1 MTGKR
6 RRNVFGSDSQPDSG
20 VGDLSEKLLPG
31 EATPAAP
38 VARSVVDQLTFAET
52 RKASSAPKPPRP
64 GQVSYRGFPGEL
76 KESIHAAAQELQVNI
91 DEVVRATL
99 EYALGVYWS
108 GKLELDPM
116 PARIKMTLYPSN
128 SKTIVQGK
136 PRKGQKRKKTDKPR
150 WATVVT
156 FRGIPDE
163 LQEAV
168 KQLAE
173 ERDIPVGEVAAYLIE
188 TGMRAF
194 RSGKLVLHP
203 VPKPGA
209 NTLYAE

>member
-1 MTGKR
+1 
-6 RRNVFGSDSQPDSG
+6 
-20 VGDLSEKLLPG
+20 
-31 EATPAAP
+31 
-38 VARSVVDQLTFAET
+38 
-52 RKASSAPKPPRP
+52 
-64 GQVSYRGFPGEL
+64 
-76 KESIHAAAQELQVNI
+76 
-91 DEVVRATL
+91 
-99 EYALGVYWS
+99 
-108 GKLELDPM
+108 
-116 PARIKMTLYPSN
+116 MTLYPSN

-194 RSGKLVLHP
+194 RSGELVLQP

>member
-1 MTGKR
+1 MSEKR
-6 RRNVFGSDSQPDSG
+6 RRSVFGTDQHLGNDHS
-20 VGDLSEKLLPG
+20 DLSEKALA
-31 EATPAAP
+31 EATTQVVP
-38 VARSVVDQLTFAET
+38 VPRSVVDQLTFAET
-52 RKASSAPKPPRP
+52 RKASAAPRTPRP
-64 GQVSYRGFPGEL
+64 GQVSYRGFPGAL
-76 KESIHAAAQELQVNI
+76 KETIRAASKELQVNV

-99 EYALGVYWS
+99 EYALGMYWS

-116 PARIKMTLYPSN
+116 PARVKMTLYPPSH
-128 SKTIVQGK
+128 KALAQGK
-136 PRKGQKRKKTDKPR
+136 PRKGQKRKKADQPR

-156 FRGIPDE
+156 FRGIPDN

-168 KQLAE
+168 RQIAE

-194 RSGKLVLHP
+194 RSGELVLQP

-209 NTLYAE
+209 NTLFME